1 MRSDPTYQRT
11 RIAPTPSGYLHA
23 GNVLSFVLTAG
34 LARTFGSSI
43 LLRIDDLDIG
53 RVRQAYVVDIFDTL
67 SFLGIPWDEGP
78 VDADDLRRQWSQRQ
92 RVDEYAEMLRTLQE
106 RGCVFACDCTRSR
119 LSGGDFCACAGR
131 SLDMMEPGHTWRLL
145 TNTHNR
151 IDHLDLY
158 RGPVASDFPSSVQ
171 QAVVRKRDGD
181 PAYHVASLS
190 DDLQF
195 GVDLIVRGVD
205 LFDSTLLQC
214 RMAEWMSAD
223 AFSRVTFFHHPL
235 LSDPSGRKLS
245 KSAGDGSV
253 SDLRKNGASRRDI
266 FQGIAATLGV
276 KESPD
281 HWKDLFDIVSET
293 MGITRDA

>member
-1 MRSDPTYQRT
+1 MVSPHTYQRT

-34 LARTFGSSI
+34 LARRYGASI

-53 RVRQAYVVDIFDTL
+53 RVRQAYVEDIFDTL

-78 VDADDLRRQWSQRQ
+78 VDPEDFRRHWSQRL
-92 RVDEYAEMLRTLQE
+92 RLDAYRRMLQDLSE
-106 RGCVFACDCTRSR
+106 RGVLFACECTRTR
-119 LSGGDFCACAGR
+119 MSGGDACTCAGR
-131 SLDMMEPGHTWRLL
+131 SLDISEQGHAWRLL
-145 TNTHNR
+145 TDMHNR
-151 IDHLDLY
+151 IIHADLY
-158 RGPVASDFPSSVQ
+158 QGPVTSVLPASVQ
-171 QAVVRKRDGD
+171 QAIVRKRDGD

-195 GVDLIVRGVD
+195 GVDLIVRGAD

-214 RMAEWMSAD
+214 RMAEWIPAN
-223 AFSRVTFFHHPL
+223 AFSQVTFFHHPL

-253 SDLRKNGASRRDI
+253 SGLRRAGAGRRDI
-266 FQGIAATLGV
+266 FGGIAAVLGIR
-276 KESPD
+276 ESPD
-281 HWKDLFDIVSET
+281 HWKDLFEIVSAS
-293 MGITRDA
+293 MGNVGDS